1 VDAGVSSGKPRSL
14 ELALTA
20 MCAVLYALVGY
31 LSYLGVFT
39 PVLGVVRF
47 WPSVFVPAVFAIAFS
62 PFVGGAGAAIG
73 IFISD
78 MMIHGN
84 ALLSLTVGVPANFTA
99 FYLTGVLY
107 RRVRSSALRLLTA
120 EIAAGLLALAPL
132 YSWEAIPQDLLVAG
146 AVAAAVT
153 LILALLFKGEDRAI
167 VLAGSTG
174 LLVGSAIIGVG
185 VWLFSQ
191 FFTLPTGDSRLPLVA
206 AAVWFAWTYFTEVP
220 FIALLT
226 PPIVKALR
234 RALLVRE

>member
-1 VDAGVSSGKPRSL
+1 VSSRPRSL
-14 ELALTA
+14 ELTLAA
-20 MCAVLYALVGY
+20 MCAVLYALVGW

-62 PFVGGAGAAIG
+62 PYVGGVGAAIG

-84 ALLSLTVGVPANFTA
+84 ALLSLTVGVPANFVG
-99 FYLTGVLY
+99 FYLTGALY
-107 RRVRSSALRLLTA
+107 RRVRSSALPVLVAEVAASLLV
-120 EIAAGLLALAPL
+120 LALL
-132 YSWEAIPQDLLVAG
+132 YSWGAVPQDLLAAG
-146 AVAAAVT
+146 GVAAAVT
-153 LILALLFKGEDRAI
+153 LALALLFKGEDRAI

-174 LLVGSAIIGVG
+174 LLAGSVIVGAG

-191 FFTLPTGDSRLPLVA
+191 FFTLPTGGSRLPIVA

-234 RALLVRE
+234 RASLAHQ

>member
-1 VDAGVSSGKPRSL
+1 
-14 ELALTA
+14 
-20 MCAVLYALVGY
+20 MCAVLYALVGW

-62 PFVGGAGAAIG
+62 PYVGGVGAAIG

-84 ALLSLTVGVPANFTA
+84 ALLSLTVGVPANFVG
-99 FYLTGVLY
+99 FYLTGALY
-107 RRVRSSALRLLTA
+107 RRVRSSTLPVLVAEVAASLLV
-120 EIAAGLLALAPL
+120 LALL
-132 YSWEAIPQDLLVAG
+132 YSWGAVPQDLLAAG
-146 AVAAAVT
+146 GVAAAVT
-153 LILALLFKGEDRAI
+153 LALALLFKGEDRAI

-174 LLVGSAIIGVG
+174 LLVGSAIVGAG

-191 FFTLPTGDSRLPLVA
+191 FFTLPTGGSRLPIVA

-234 RALLVRE
+234 RASLARQ

>member
-1 VDAGVSSGKPRSL
+1 
-14 ELALTA
+14 
-20 MCAVLYALVGY
+20 MCAVLYALVGW

-62 PFVGGAGAAIG
+62 PYVGGVGAAIG

-84 ALLSLTVGVPANFTA
+84 ALLSLTVGVPANFVA
-99 FYLTGVLY
+99 FYLTGALY
-107 RRVRSSALRLLTA
+107 RRVRSSTLPALVAEVAASLLV
-120 EIAAGLLALAPL
+120 LALL
-132 YSWEAIPQDLLVAG
+132 YSWGAVPQDLLAAG
-146 AVAAAVT
+146 GVAAAVT
-153 LILALLFKGEDRAI
+153 LALALLFKGEDRAI

-174 LLVGSAIIGVG
+174 LLAGSAIVGAG

-191 FFTLPTGDSRLPLVA
+191 FFTLPTGGSRLPIVA

-234 RALLVRE
+234 RASLARQ

>member
-1 VDAGVSSGKPRSL
+1 
-14 ELALTA
+14 
-20 MCAVLYALVGY
+20 MCAVLYALVGW

-62 PFVGGAGAAIG
+62 PYVGGVGAAIG

-84 ALLSLTVGVPANFTA
+84 ALLSLTVGVPANFVA
-99 FYLTGVLY
+99 FYLTGALY
-107 RRVRSSALRLLTA
+107 RRVRSSTLPALVAEVAASLLV
-120 EIAAGLLALAPL
+120 LALL
-132 YSWEAIPQDLLVAG
+132 YSWGAVPQDLLAAG
-146 AVAAAVT
+146 GAAAAVT
-153 LILALLFKGEDRAI
+153 LALALLFKGEDRAI

-174 LLVGSAIIGVG
+174 LLAGSAIVGAG

-191 FFTLPTGDSRLPLVA
+191 FFTLPTGGSRLPIVA

-234 RALLVRE
+234 RASLARQ

>member
-1 VDAGVSSGKPRSL
+1 
-14 ELALTA
+14 
-20 MCAVLYALVGY
+20 MCAVLYALVGW

-62 PFVGGAGAAIG
+62 PYVGGVGAAIG

-84 ALLSLTVGVPANFTA
+84 ALLSLTVGVPANFVA
-99 FYLTGVLY
+99 FYLTGALY
-107 RRVRSSALRLLTA
+107 RRVRSSTLPALVAEVAASLLV
-120 EIAAGLLALAPL
+120 LALL
-132 YSWEAIPQDLLVAG
+132 YSWGAVPQDLLAAG
-146 AVAAAVT
+146 GVAAAVT
-153 LILALLFKGEDRAI
+153 LALALLFKGEDRAI

-174 LLVGSAIIGVG
+174 LLAGSAIVGAG

-191 FFTLPTGDSRLPLVA
+191 FFTLPTGGSRLPVAA

-234 RALLVRE
+234 RASLARQ

>member
-1 VDAGVSSGKPRSL
+1 
-14 ELALTA
+14 
-20 MCAVLYALVGY
+20 MCAVLYALVGW

-62 PFVGGAGAAIG
+62 PYVGGVGAAIG

-84 ALLSLTVGVPANFTA
+84 ALLSLTVGVPANFVG
-99 FYLTGVLY
+99 FYLTGALY
-107 RRVRSSALRLLTA
+107 RRVRSSALPVLVAEVAASLLV
-120 EIAAGLLALAPL
+120 LALL
-132 YSWEAIPQDLLVAG
+132 YSWGAVPQDLLAAG
-146 AVAAAVT
+146 GVAAAVT
-153 LILALLFKGEDRAI
+153 LALALLFKGEDRAI

-174 LLVGSAIIGVG
+174 LLAGSAIVGAG

-191 FFTLPTGDSRLPLVA
+191 FFTLPTGGSRLPIVA

-234 RALLVRE
+234 RASLAHQ

>member
-1 VDAGVSSGKPRSL
+1 
-14 ELALTA
+14 
-20 MCAVLYALVGY
+20 MCAVLYALVGW

-62 PFVGGAGAAIG
+62 PYVGGVGAAIG

-84 ALLSLTVGVPANFTA
+84 ALLSLTVGVPANFVA
-99 FYLTGVLY
+99 FYLTGALY
-107 RRVRSSALRLLTA
+107 RRVRSSTLPALVAEVAASLLV
-120 EIAAGLLALAPL
+120 LALL
-132 YSWEAIPQDLLVAG
+132 YSWGAVLQDLLAAG
-146 AVAAAVT
+146 GAAAAVT
-153 LILALLFKGEDRAI
+153 LALALLFKGEDRAI

-174 LLVGSAIIGVG
+174 LLAGSAIVGAG

-191 FFTLPTGDSRLPLVA
+191 FFTLPTGGSRLPIVA

-234 RALLVRE
+234 RASLARQ

>member
-1 VDAGVSSGKPRSL
+1 
-14 ELALTA
+14 
-20 MCAVLYALVGY
+20 MCAVLYALVGW

-62 PFVGGAGAAIG
+62 PYVGGVGAAIG

-84 ALLSLTVGVPANFTA
+84 ALLSLTVGVPANFVA
-99 FYLTGVLY
+99 FYLTGALY
-107 RRVRSSALRLLTA
+107 RRVRSSTLPALVAEVAASLLV
-120 EIAAGLLALAPL
+120 LALL
-132 YSWEAIPQDLLVAG
+132 YSWGAVPQDLLAAG
-146 AVAAAVT
+146 GVAATVT
-153 LILALLFKGEDRAI
+153 LALALLFKGEDRAI

-174 LLVGSAIIGVG
+174 LLAGSAIVGAG

-191 FFTLPTGDSRLPLVA
+191 FFTLPTGGSRLPIVA

-234 RALLVRE
+234 RASLARQ

>member
-1 VDAGVSSGKPRSL
+1 
-14 ELALTA
+14 
-20 MCAVLYALVGY
+20 MCAVLYALVGW

-62 PFVGGAGAAIG
+62 PYVGGVGAAIG

-84 ALLSLTVGVPANFTA
+84 ALLSLTVGVPANFVG
-99 FYLTGVLY
+99 FYLTGALY
-107 RRVRSSALRLLTA
+107 RRVRSSTLPALVAEVAASLLV
-120 EIAAGLLALAPL
+120 LALL
-132 YSWEAIPQDLLVAG
+132 YSWGAVPQDLLAAG
-146 AVAAAVT
+146 GVAAAVT
-153 LILALLFKGEDRAI
+153 LALALLFKGEDRAI

-174 LLVGSAIIGVG
+174 LLAGSAIVGAG

-191 FFTLPTGDSRLPLVA
+191 FFTLPAGGSRLPIVA

-234 RALLVRE
+234 RASLARQ

>member
-1 VDAGVSSGKPRSL
+1 VSSGKPRPRSL
-14 ELALTA
+14 ELALAA
-20 MCAVLYALVGY
+20 MCAALYALVGW

-62 PFVGGAGAAIG
+62 PYVGGVGAAIG

-84 ALLSLTVGVPANFTA
+84 TLLSLTVGVPANFVA

-107 RRVRSSALRLLTA
+107 RRVRSSTLHTIMA
-120 EIAAGLLALAPL
+120 EITAALLALALL
-132 YSWEAIPQDLLVAG
+132 YSWGAVPWDLVVAG

-174 LLVGSAIIGVG
+174 LLAGSAIVGVG

-191 FFTLPTGDSRLPLVA
+191 FFVLPTGDSRLPLVA

-220 FIALLT
+220 FIALFT

-234 RALLVRE
+234 RAALARE

>member
-1 VDAGVSSGKPRSL
+1 MSGRPRSL
-14 ELALTA
+14 ELTLAA
-20 MCAVLYALVGY
+20 MCAVLYALVGW

-62 PFVGGAGAAIG
+62 PYVGGVGAAIG

-84 ALLSLTVGVPANFTA
+84 ALLSLTVGVPANFVA
-99 FYLTGVLY
+99 FYLTGALY
-107 RRVRSSALRLLTA
+107 RRVRSSTLPALVAEVAASLLV
-120 EIAAGLLALAPL
+120 LALL
-132 YSWEAIPQDLLVAG
+132 YSWGAVPQDLLAAG
-146 AVAAAVT
+146 GVAAAVT
-153 LILALLFKGEDRAI
+153 LALALLFKGEDRAI

-174 LLVGSAIIGVG
+174 LLAGSAIVGAG

-191 FFTLPTGDSRLPLVA
+191 FFTLPTGGSRLPIVA

-234 RALLVRE
+234 RASLARQ